1 MNRSIR
7 SNREI
12 IAIYNSL
19 IKLAANNLGK
29 NGKTDWGIWVPTMKS
44 VRTMSRRVEKLRR
57 GE

>member
-29 NGKTDWGIWVPTMKS
+29 NVKTAWGIWVPTMKS
-44 VRTMSRRVEKLRR
+44 VRPMSRRVEKLRR

>member
-29 NGKTDWGIWVPTMKS
+29 NVKTDWGIWVPTMKS
-44 VRTMSRRVEKLRR
+44 VRTMSRRVEKL
-57 GE
+57 